1 MTNLKKIGL
10 TALAGTLAAT
20 TFAQAVE
27 VSVNGTARMEYETRT
42 TTSAGNAATALDLFT
57 TTQSVTFSA
66 SGELDN
72 GYNVSY
78 SNLLTNAGGLTSNFV
93 KVDMGDMG
101 TVAMES
107 HNHFAGISSIAD
119 KVPNAGEQVW
129 DDTGATTHGGPSDG
143 VMDLGGDDTLGYK
156 ISASGLTF
164 SAGLS
169 LPGNG
174 SEKSATIVADGLVD
188 GLALGAGRGNNQNAS
203 TDDDVETFFIT
214 YAGGPVTVG
223 VQKSKL
229 KAETENTD
237 VDRTAYGISFAVS
250 EALSISYGVSDTD
263 YDASATDEEN
273 SGMSASYTAGGMT
286 FGLVHN
292 KKDNTNGT
300 SGTDNEV
307 TELKL
312 TFAF

>member
-42 TTSAGNAATALDLFT
+42 SNSAGADATALDLFT
-57 TTQSVTFSA
+57 TNQSVTFSA

-72 GYNVSY
+72 GFVIGY
-78 SNLLTNAGGLTSNFV
+78 SNLLTDGANFTSNMV

-101 TVAMES
+101 TLSMDS
-107 HNHFAGISSIAD
+107 HMHLTGISSIQD

-129 DDTGATTHGGPSDG
+129 DDTGATAHGDPANGI
-143 VMDLGGDDTLGYK
+143 VDLGADDTLGYK
-156 ISASGLTF
+156 VSGAGLTF

-188 GLALGAGRGNNQNAS
+188 GLAIGAGKGNNQNAA
-203 TDDDVETFFIT
+203 TDDDVETYFIT

-292 KKDNTNGT
+292 KKDNANGT

>member
-42 TTSAGNAATALDLFT
+42 SNSAGADATALDLFT
-57 TTQSVTFSA
+57 TNQSVTFSA

-72 GYNVSY
+72 GFVIGY
-78 SNLLTNAGGLTSNFV
+78 SNLLTDGANFTSNMV

-101 TVAMES
+101 TLSMDS
-107 HNHFAGISSIAD
+107 HMHLTGISSIQD

-129 DDTGATTHGGPSDG
+129 DDTGATAHGDPANGI
-143 VMDLGGDDTLGYK
+143 VDLGADDTLGYK
-156 ISASGLTF
+156 VSASGLTF

-174 SEKSATIVADGLVD
+174 SESSATIVADGLVD
-188 GLALGAGRGNNQNAS
+188 GLEIGAGMGNNQNAA
-203 TDDDVETFFIT
+203 TDDDVETYFIK

-223 VQKSKL
+223 AQKSKL
-229 KAETENTD
+229 DAETANTD
-237 VDRTAYGISFAVS
+237 VSRTGYGISVAVNES
-250 EALSISYGVSDTD
+250 MSISYGISDTD

-273 SGMSASYTAGGMT
+273 DGVSASYTAGGMT

-292 KKDNTNGT
+292 KKDNANGT
-300 SGTDNEV
+300 AGNDHEV